1 MQITRD
7 NVQSLIT
14 AIDDVLETLE
24 AIKGNAESWNDLQD
38 EDPKTEEI
46 REEIREARENLVTDL
61 ESLDVA
67 TLCQLVHG
75 KHKR

>member
-1 MQITRD
+1 MQITRE

-14 AIDDVLETLE
+14 AIEDVSEMLE
-24 AIKGNAESWNDLQD
+24 AIKENAETWNDLQD
-38 EDPKTEEI
+38 EDPKTAEI
-46 REEIREARENLVTDL
+46 REEIREARENLVVDL